1 MATAPQKPFGKLI
14 RAGLRVAHPSLL
26 RVLIQDLLRRPSQTE
41 NSRAHLD
48 GTIAWMCHAQD
59 VCGGRGVSAGFSFIH
74 GWFPP
79 YPETTGYIIPT
90 LYDYGHLTGNKTYFD
105 RARRMADWEI
115 EVQLPSGAVMG
126 SMYRGL
132 GHEAHPVVF
141 NTGQVVLGWC
151 RAYSETG
158 DARYLSAAK
167 RAGDWLLS
175 VQSEDGAWRL
185 TGPEAETL
193 VHAYDART
201 AWSLFEIDALAENGT
216 YAGAATRN
224 LDWTLAQ
231 QHENGWYE
239 NNAFFTD
246 SKWSLPLT
254 HTIAY
259 VMEGFLESWRLTGV
273 PHYFDAAYKT
283 AEKLMRI
290 FELRRYLAGEYDKSW
305 KTPANYSC
313 LAGDAQVAGVW
324 LQVFRA
330 TKDTRFLSSAL
341 KLSDFVKASQNLR
354 SFHPGVR
361 GGVKGSQPISGK
373 YQRYT
378 YVNWGAKFLADTLML
393 EEKLMIEFEQAVVR
407 GDRLGPGDI
416 ADEMI
421 AQSTPV
427 AEHSY

>member
-1 MATAPQKPFGKLI
+1 MATATKTPLGTLI
-14 RAGLRVAHPSLL
+14 RAGLRVAHPSLM
-26 RVLIQDLLRRPSQTE
+26 RVLIEDLLGRPSRTE
-41 NSRAHLD
+41 NSRRHLD
-48 GTIAWMCHAQD
+48 AAIAWMCHAQD
-59 VCGGRGVSAGFSFIH
+59 VCGGRGVSAGFAFMH

-90 LYDYGHLTGNKTYFD
+90 FYDYGHLTGNEMYFD

-126 SMYRGL
+126 SVYRGP

-141 NTGQVVLGWC
+141 NTGQVILGWC

-167 RAGDWLLS
+167 RAGDWLVS
-175 VQSEDGAWRL
+175 VQSKDGAWRL
-185 TGPEAETL
+185 TGPVTETQ
-193 VHAYDART
+193 VHAYDVRT
-201 AWSLFEIDALAENGT
+201 AWSLLEIDALAKNEI
-216 YAGAATRN
+216 YAAAAKRN

-239 NNAFFTD
+239 NNAFFAN
-246 SKWSLPLT
+246 SKWTVPLT

-259 VMEGFLESWRLTGV
+259 VMEGFIESWRLTGV
-273 PHYFDAAYKT
+273 RSYFDAAHKT
-283 AEKLMRI
+283 GEKLMRI
-290 FELRRYLAGEYDKSW
+290 FELRRYLAGEFDKSW
-305 KTPANYSC
+305 KTSAKYSC
-313 LAGDAQVAGVW
+313 LTGDAQVAGVW
-324 LQVFRA
+324 LQLFRA

-354 SFHPGVR
+354 SLHPGLR

-373 YQRYT
+373 YTPYT

-393 EEKLMIEFEQAVVR
+393 EEKLMNEFEQAVRR
-407 GDRLGPGDI
+407 GERLGPGDI
-416 ADEMI
+416 ADEAI
-421 AQSTPV
+421 AQSTTV
-427 AEHSY
+427 AEA